1 MKWHTFLPQRLNARA
16 ISACARA
23 LSILSLLSAGSGCAD
38 SKAANRTAPPPGQ
51 ETLLSHGRFNQVTV
65 LRPPQEPARI
75 IIWLAGS
82 TIPAAQRQLSA
93 QTLRDDGAL
102 VAIVDTQHLVT
113 AIQADADPDDLCPFS
128 VGDIENF
135 SRFVQA
141 YYHLP
146 TYRLPILIGDG
157 EGSALA
163 YAIAAQSPEHLL
175 AGLVTDGL
183 CPTTLTPHLICG
195 PGIVA
200 SQATIQ
206 PAPLFL
212 PFLLAPATATPQCS
226 PENTVHFANS
236 IHAARTIKRLVNGQ
250 WLPGLRAAVR
260 SLGAQPDISLP
271 PPPADLKGLPIIEVN
286 IDDDEE
292 SEKMNS
298 DHADTFAIFV
308 SGDGGWAGIDKEVA
322 ERLAETGI
330 PVVGVDSLR
339 YFWSRRSPSEFATDL
354 DRLARFYQQRWQ
366 RKRIIFVG
374 FSQGADVLPSALNH
388 LSQDTRAM
396 TRMIVLMSLGKQADY
411 EFHVSNWVV
420 SDHSGLPIAPDIEK
434 LPVATTLCIYG
445 VDDDDSIC
453 PTLPSEYHR
462 IGLPGDHHFND
473 DYRLLSRMILGQ
485 LMNQRH
491 QAQSHSRPPAS

>member
-1 MKWHTFLPQRLNARA
+1 MKWLKYSPQRLNTRA
-16 ISACARA
+16 VLACART
-23 LSILSLLSAGSGCAD
+23 LSIVSLLSAGSGCAD
-38 SKAANRTAPPPGQ
+38 SQAANHPASPLSQ
-51 ETLLSHGRFNQVTV
+51 ETLLSHGRFNQVSV
-65 LRPPQEPARI
+65 RRPLKEPARI

-82 TIPAAQRQLSA
+82 TMPAEQRRLSA

-102 VAIVDTQHLVT
+102 VAIVDTQHLIA
-113 AIQADADPDDLCPFS
+113 AIQADTDPDDTCPFS

-175 AGLVTDGL
+175 AGLITDEL
-183 CPTTLTPHLICG
+183 CPTTLPPHLICG
-195 PGIVA
+195 PGVIA

-212 PFLLAPATATPQCS
+212 PFLLAPANATPQCS
-226 PENTVHFANS
+226 AENTAHFANS

-260 SLGAQPDISLP
+260 SLGAQPNISLP

-286 IDDDEE
+286 INDDEE
-292 SEKMNS
+292 GEKTEY

-322 ERLAETGI
+322 EGLAEAGI

-354 DRLARFYQQRWQ
+354 DRLARFYQQRWK

-374 FSQGADVLPSALNH
+374 FSQGADVLPAALNH
-388 LSQDTRAM
+388 LSQDTREM

-434 LPVATTLCIYG
+434 LPIATTLCIYG

-453 PTLPSEYHR
+453 PTLPTEYHR

-473 DYRLLSRMILGQ
+473 DYRLLSRIILGQ
-485 LMNQRH
+485 LLNQRH
-491 QAQSHSRPPAS
+491 QAQSAKTH